1 MTATGSGTSKSQ
13 LVSELA
19 KQQNKKFAR
28 FREDAETSDV
38 KTFFFLFLN
47 LNMARGNSTHGE
59 FAYIWRSKWVG
70 IIVMKV
76 AGFILEIDQWG
87 SNGPPSVILGGPF
100 SRKGVLERGSLK
112 RYLNLLVQTVPW
124 ENERLLKLSFTD
136 LQVLNIKLKRL

>member
-47 LNMARGNSTHGE
+47 LNMARENSTHGE

-87 SNGPPSVILGGPF
+87 SNRPPSVILGGPF
-100 SRKGVLERGSLK
+100 SRKGFLERGSLK
-112 RYLNLLVQTVPW
+112 RYLNLLLQTVPC

>member
-1 MTATGSGTSKSQ
+1 MTATASGTSKSQ

-87 SNGPPSVILGGPF
+87 SNGLPSVILGGPF
-100 SRKGVLERGSLK
+100 SRKGVPQKVFELIVTDCSMRK
-112 RYLNLLVQTVPW
+112 RTFIEIIIY
-124 ENERLLKLSFTD
+124 RLASTEH
-136 LQVLNIKLKRL
+136 QVKKTLML

>member
-1 MTATGSGTSKSQ
+1 MTATAAGTSKSQ
-13 LVSELA
+13 LVSELE

-47 LNMARGNSTHGE
+47 LNMARRNSTHGA
-59 FAYIWRSKWVG
+59 FAYIWSSKWVG

-100 SRKGVLERGSLK
+100 SRKGVLERGSPK
-112 RYLNLLVQTVPW
+112 RYLNLLLQTVPC

>member
-1 MTATGSGTSKSQ
+1 MTATAAGTSKSQ

-19 KQQNKKFAR
+19 KQQNTKFAR

-47 LNMARGNSTHGE
+47 LNMARGNSTQGE

-87 SNGPPSVILGGPF
+87 SNRLPSVILGGPF

-112 RYLNLLVQTVPW
+112 RYLNLLLQTVPC